1 MAKIVWPGGALL
13 APVPAALVTCGSLEK
28 PNVLTVAWTGIVNS
42 TPPKTYISLRPE
54 RYSYEIIRETGE
66 FVINLSTQ
74 ALARAADF
82 CGVRSGRQVDKFEKM
97 GLTALPSS
105 AVSAPLLGES
115 PLSLEC
121 RVFQTIELGSHTMF
135 LADIVAVDVEDA
147 LVDEKGK
154 LHLERAD
161 LISYAH
167 GEYFALGRKLGTFGY
182 TVRKKPLPGRS
193 GKPKHPTKKR

>member
-97 GLTALPSS
+97 GLTALPAS

>member
-1 MAKIVWPGGALL
+1 MAKLVWPGGALL
-13 APVPAALVTCGSLEK
+13 APVPAALVTCGTVEK

-97 GLTALPSS
+97 GLTALPAS

>member
-13 APVPAALVTCGSLEK
+13 APVPAALVTCGAVEK

-42 TPPKTYISLRPE
+42 SPPKTYISLRPE

-182 TVRKKPLPGRS
+182 TVRKKPLPGRN
-193 GKPKHPTKKR
+193 GKAKHPKKKG

>member
-74 ALARAADF
+74 ALARAAYF

-97 GLTALPSS
+97 GLTALPAS

-182 TVRKKPLPGRS
+182 TVRKKPLPGRN